1 MAINTAMGYI
11 NTREDLI
18 EYGLRA
24 LGKPV
29 IEINVDSEQLEDRV
43 EEALQIFR
51 EYNSDATI
59 RTYFKYQ
66 ITADDITNKF
76 ITVPDELISIVRV
89 LPIGTSGGANKSS
102 VFSIEYQMHLNNLY
116 NLRSPS
122 DLVQFEMTKQHL
134 ALIDMTINGMG
145 QVIRF
150 SRHANQLFIDASWSA
165 RIAVDDYIVIE
176 GYVTLDPQEY
186 TDVYNDMFLKKLIVI
201 LFKKQWGQ
209 NMIKFEGVQL
219 PGGVTINGRAIY
231 DDAVNELDKLTVDMQ
246 SRFEMPPDFFT
257 G

>member
-1 MAINTAMGYI
+1 MGYI
-11 NTREDLI
+11 STREDLI

-29 IEINVDSEQLEDRV
+29 VEINVDSVQLEDRI
-43 EEALQIFR
+43 EEALQIYR
-51 EYNSDATI
+51 EYNSDATM
-59 RTYFKYQ
+59 RTYFRYQ
-66 ITADDITNKF
+66 ITAEDITNKY
-76 ITVPDELISIVRV
+76 ITLPDQLMSVVRV
-89 LPIGTSGGANKSS
+89 LPIGTSAGANRSS
-102 VFSIEYQMHLNNLY
+102 IFSIEYQMHLNNLY
-116 NLRSPS
+116 DLRAPS
-122 DLVQFEMTKQHL
+122 DLIQFEMTKQHL

-145 QVIRF
+145 QVISF
-150 SRHANQLFIDASWSA
+150 SRNTNQLYIHTSWGS
-165 RIAVDDYIVIE
+165 RIKEDDWIIVE
-176 GYVTLDPQEY
+176 GYITIDPQEY
-186 TDVYNDMFLKKLIVI
+186 TDVYNDMFLKKLVVI

-246 SRFEMPPDFFT
+246 SRFEMPPDWFV